1 MQKVFKEDGTIEETV
16 IHTNGQVEKKVRRA
30 RMDDKMIQ
38 TDFSNKEKGGSLED
52 CLAALGIDAK
62 HLPLIAMQ
70 IRKYA

>member
-1 MQKVFKEDGTIEETV
+1 
-16 IHTNGQVEKKVRRA
+16 
-30 RMDDKMIQ
+30 MDDKMIQ